1 MKNACGIIT
10 LKDEAGQLCVSDK
23 DKANV
28 LNIFFASVFTQEN
41 VNDVPCSVIGKKSG
55 GITTCDIRVTSAVVY
70 DKLYNLNKRKSQG
83 PDEVPPRVLCELCKE
98 LSVPLSIVFNKSLED
113 GMIPTEGK
121 SAKVV
126 AIFKKGTKSVPGNY
140 RPVSLTCIVCKILE
154 SIIRDIVV
162 EHMLDRKL
170 YSKCQ
175 HGYRKHRLC
184 ITQLLE
190 EMEDFAKFVDNKK
203 DIYILSI

>member
-1 MKNACGIIT
+1 M
-10 LKDEAGQLCVSDK
+10 
-23 DKANV
+23 
-28 LNIFFASVFTQEN
+28 
-41 VNDVPCSVIGKKSG
+41 
-55 GITTCDIRVTSAVVY
+55 
-70 DKLYNLNKRKSQG
+70 
-83 PDEVPPRVLCELCKE
+83 LCELCKE

-170 YSKCQ
+170 
-175 HGYRKHRLC
+175 
-184 ITQLLE
+184 
-190 EMEDFAKFVDNKK
+190 
-203 DIYILSI
+203 